1 MKEVS
6 PKVYILVACKKLR
19 KSEGNMD
26 PYQVLGVSRN
36 ATDEDIKKAYR
47 KLSRKYHPDAN
58 VNNPNKAQAEEQFK
72 RVQQAYKQV
81 MDERNG
87 TSYQSGSGSYSQGSY
102 GHGSAGQGS
111 SQGYAGYGGYGG
123 STGGA
128 GSQGGYSQ
136 GGYSQGQNTSG
147 GGYSGWGGF
156 GPFGFGGFGGYNG
169 GYGYNTQNEAAKWG
183 SDDVST
189 RLKGAYNY
197 VASRNYSQAVNV
209 LNGINTRDARWYYVS
224 ALANNGL
231 GNQALAL
238 EHAGKAVQMDP
249 NNMTYKQVYSQL
261 QGSGN
266 WYENRGQGYGRNM
279 RFNRGCCV
287 ICLAAATASTL
298 CRIFS
303 HTHGVYGPGVFCC

>member
-1 MKEVS
+1 
-6 PKVYILVACKKLR
+6 
-19 KSEGNMD
+19 MD

-36 ATDEDIKKAYR
+36 ATDDEIKKAYR

-87 TSYQSGSGSYSQGSY
+87 TSYQNGSGSYSQGSY
-102 GHGSAGQGS
+102 GGS
-111 SQGYAGYGGYGG
+111 SSGHSGSSSQGYGGYGYGGYG
-123 STGGA
+123 SSGGSS
-128 GSQGGYSQ
+128 GSSGSYGQGGY
-136 GGYSQGQNTSG
+136 YQGQNTSG

-156 GPFGFGGFGGYNG
+156 GPFGGFGGWG
-169 GYGYNTQNEAAKWG
+169 GYNSGYGGYNTQNEASKWG

-189 RLKGAYNY
+189 RLKTAYNY
-197 VASRNYSQAVNV
+197 VASRNYSQA
-209 LNGINTRDARWYYVS
+209 LTALDAISTRDARWYYVS

-238 EHAGKAVQMDP
+238 EHAGRAVQMEP

-261 QGSGN
+261 QSNGAY
-266 WYENRGQGYGRNM
+266 YENQGQSYGRNI
-279 RFNRGCCV
+279 RFNRTCCFV
-287 ICLAAATASTL
+287 CLAAATASTL
-298 CRIFS
+298 CRVIS
-303 HTHGVYGPGVFCC
+303 HTTGNGGYGRVFCC

>member
-1 MKEVS
+1 
-6 PKVYILVACKKLR
+6 
-19 KSEGNMD
+19 MD
-26 PYQVLGVSRN
+26 PYQVLGVSRS
-36 ATDEDIKKAYR
+36 ATEDEIKKAYR

-72 RVQQAYKQV
+72 RVQQAYKQI

-102 GHGSAGQGS
+102 GQGS
-111 SQGYAGYGGYGG
+111 SGSGGYSQGYGGYGSSSG
-123 STGGA
+123 SS
-128 GSQGGYSQ
+128 GSQGSYGY

-156 GPFGFGGFGGYNG
+156 GPFGGFGGWGGYNNS
-169 GYGYNTQNEAAKWG
+169 GYGYNTQNEASKWG
-183 SDDVST
+183 NDDVST

-209 LNGINTRDARWYYVS
+209 LNGISTRDARWYYVS

-238 EHAGKAVQMDP
+238 EHAGRAVQMDP
-249 NNMTYKQVYSQL
+249 NNTAYKSVYQQL
-261 QGSGN
+261 QGNGTY
-266 WYENRGQGYGRNM
+266 YEDRGQSYGRNI
-279 RFNRGCCV
+279 RFNKSCCFV
-287 ICLAAATASTL
+287 CLAAATATTL
-298 CRIFS
+298 CRILS
-303 HTHGVYGPGVFCC
+303 HTNAAHGGYGTGVFCC